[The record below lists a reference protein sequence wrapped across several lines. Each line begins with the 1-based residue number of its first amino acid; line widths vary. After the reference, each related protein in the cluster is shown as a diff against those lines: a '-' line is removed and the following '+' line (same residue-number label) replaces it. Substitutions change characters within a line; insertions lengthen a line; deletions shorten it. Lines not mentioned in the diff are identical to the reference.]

1 MTQPGRALGAKGV
14 SDLFAV
20 IAKRQ
25 CLNNHGE
32 TSMQTRPKIAFEAMA
47 DRPEI
52 RAAIEEQI
60 GKLEQRLGP
69 VRACGVTVKGASPH
83 RSGQFELTIRLA
95 AAEAPEIK
103 IGPPLQIDPR
113 YTDLTFAISDTF
125 RRATRR
131 LRDQARARQNTAKKA
146 NRPTEAVGKRAP
158 SELRSPVSDSAQA
171 PIEPAAVMH
180 PPLSSVRSEPTTE
193 FGDANGSEQSADA
206 NGQPISASIRPE
218 LLGSPE
224 PPATAEHAD
233 PTLVEAAGSEA
244 KPTATLD
251 DEPST
256 LEAGRYASA
265 ADAPTFES
273 EPSTLAE
280 PATDEQKQPAVA
292 ENATMEPLASKV
304 VPEVTR
310 LDPPSIITRA
320 AANECAKA
328 NPHHPTSPLRMP
340 PMTPLSFLAAMGDF
354 VRTAAALNRASTN
367 LMNSYFACSVGIFNP
382 MHPMR
387 TGKPSPADT
396 AFKR

>member
-1 MTQPGRALGAKGV
+1 
-14 SDLFAV
+14 
-20 IAKRQ
+20 
-25 CLNNHGE
+25 
-32 TSMQTRPKIAFEAMA
+32 MQTRPKIAFEAMA

-83 RSGQFELTIRLA
+83 RSGRFELTIRLA

-103 IGPPLQIDPR
+103 IGPPPQIDPR

-131 LRDQARARQNTAKKA
+131 LRDQVRARQNTAKKA
-146 NRPTEAVGKRAP
+146 DRPTEAVGNRAP

-193 FGDANGSEQSADA
+193 FDDANGSEQSTDA

-218 LLGSPE
+218 LLRSPE

-280 PATDEQKQPAVA
+280 PATDEPKQPAVA
-292 ENATMEPLASKV
+292 ESATMEPPASKV
-304 VPEVTR
+304 VPEVTP
-310 LDPPSIITRA
+310 LDPPSTITRA

-387 TGKPSPADT
+387 TGKPSPTDT